1 MRLILAACF
10 AILVSCQ
17 SIPENNVTLF
27 DNKQFFE
34 HEITLLT
41 EQKTGVKQ
49 ELNYQHKKDSF
60 IIHDTVDW
68 KKELQIFADID
79 LAKPSNK
86 SSFKIDTVITNNMY
100 FTSYTSVDVKQHLKQ
115 VVVATD
121 QKQNVKSI
129 DILIKKTNSLY
140 QSQTI
145 LRYVPDSGFS
155 VKGIQDVEIGND
167 TEYTIQALFI
177 H

>member
-1 MRLILAACF
+1 MRLIIAACF
-10 AILVSCQ
+10 ATLVSCKN
-17 SIPENNVTLF
+17 IPDNNKTLF
-27 DNKQFFE
+27 DSKEFFE

-41 EQKTGVKQ
+41 EQNTGIKQ
-49 ELNYQHKKDSF
+49 ILSYQHKRDSF
-60 IIHDTVDW
+60 VLNDNVNW

-86 SSFKIDTVITNNMY
+86 SLFKIDTVITNNVY
-100 FTSYTSVDVKQHLKQ
+100 FTSYTSIDVKQHLKQ

-129 DILIKKTNSLY
+129 DVVIKKTNSLY

-155 VKGIQDVEIGND
+155 IKGTQDVEIGND
-167 TEYTIQALFI
+167 TEYSIQALFYQ
-177 H
+177 